1 MCSLIAV
8 YFLTLDTPGP
18 SSIFQQQ
25 DLAVKGRT
33 VTLECRVLDLGH
45 PQSTLFEWKKE
56 DVVLN
61 ETGSQL
67 HLKPVAVSTQGN
79 YSCAAVNE
87 IGPGSPFYYQLS
99 AVGLY
104 KILTSLKLFYL
115 LFGIFISVINYCGTF
130 VLSVPG

>member
-1 MCSLIAV
+1 MI
-8 YFLTLDTPGP
+8 LDTPGP

-45 PQSTLFEWKKE
+45 PQSTMFEWKKE

-67 HLKPVAVSTQGN
+67 HLKPVTVSTQGN
-79 YSCAAVNE
+79 YSCAAVND

-104 KILTSLKLFYL
+104 
-115 LFGIFISVINYCGTF
+115 
-130 VLSVPG
+130 